1 MLQLFVRS
9 DSYTRTPH
17 GAKVGP
23 MSTNQR
29 RDTRYDA
36 NLPVE
41 VQGSDANLTGQLRNL
56 SVSGAAVEFASSLG
70 KPMVS
75 FDIGDA
81 VAMQPR
87 GADPVRGVIVRHDSE
102 GIAIKFDAPEED
114 LLAEIVNAVQQVL
127 DRS

>member
-1 MLQLFVRS
+1 
-9 DSYTRTPH
+9 
-17 GAKVGP
+17 
-23 MSTNQR
+23 MSTDQR

-41 VQGSDANLTGQLRNL
+41 IQGGDANLAGQLRNV
-56 SVSGAAVEFASSLG
+56 SVSGAAVEFAPSLG
-70 KPMVS
+70 KPVVS

-81 VAMQPR
+81 VAMQPP
-87 GADPVRGVIVRHDSE
+87 GADPVRGIIVRHDPD
-102 GIAIKFDAPEED
+102 GIAIKFDAPEEG